1 MRAPRPV
8 VAVIDDDPRFVDLMK
23 DVLGEIGYRCAI
35 PAIDAG
41 DAGVAVAAV
50 KPDLAM
56 LDLRGIGESGGL
68 AMLQRLRTD
77 PRLLHLP
84 VLICS
89 ADTQQLRDH
98 AAQLSRIPHLAILE
112 KPFGIETLSGVLHRL
127 LEGSTRIPPG
137 GLAPDPSAGATLEA
151 WLGRLGRSLQWST
164 MDAWVPDF
172 EPGLLRCAAAWA
184 ASPEL
189 EPFVEVSRQLRLPV
203 GGGVPGRVWMSGL
216 PTWIEDLASDA
227 NFPRLP
233 VARRIGLTSAAA
245 VPVSDGHEL
254 TGVVAGYDT
263 RARPSD
269 VAALERLR
277 RAVAGA
283 GLILR
288 SAGAITPAT

>member
-1 MRAPRPV
+1 VRAPRPV
-8 VAVIDDDPRFVDLMK
+8 VAVIDDDPGFVDLMK
-23 DVLGEIGYRCAI
+23 DVLGEIGYRCAV
-35 PAIDAG
+35 PAMDSGDPG
-41 DAGVAVAAV
+41 DAIAAV
-50 KPDLAM
+50 HPDLAM

-68 AMLQRLRTD
+68 AMLQRLRSD
-77 PRLLHLP
+77 ARHVYLP

-89 ADTQQLRDH
+89 ADIQQLRDH
-98 AAQLSRIPHLAILE
+98 AAQLSRIPHLAVLE
-112 KPFGIETLSGVLHRL
+112 KPFRIETLSGVLHRL

-137 GLAPDPSAGATLEA
+137 GLAPDPGAGATLEA
-151 WLGRLGRSLQWST
+151 WLGRLGRSMQWSS
-164 MDAWVPDF
+164 MDAWVPDL

-184 ASPEL
+184 ASAEL
-189 EPFVEVSRQLRLPV
+189 EPFAAVSRRLRLPV
-203 GGGVPGRVWMSGL
+203 GSGLPGRVWMSGL
-216 PTWIEDLASDA
+216 PTSIEDLGADV
-227 NFPRLP
+227 NFPRLEA
-233 VARRIGLTSAAA
+233 ARKVGLASAAA

-263 RARPSD
+263 RVRPND